1 MKSKLLIA
9 LSKGRILKEELEL
22 LERIKIIPKKNP
34 IKSRKLVFETSR
46 AEISILVL
54 RGSDVVTY
62 VRHGIADMGMV
73 GKDVLIEHKNEG
85 FYEPLDL
92 GIGKCSLMVAGLENE
107 LAFSGRLKIATKFTN
122 TAKRYYALKGQQV
135 DVIKLLGAMELAPV
149 MGLAHRIV
157 DIVETGETLKA
168 NGLVP
173 IEEIIKI
180 STKLIVNESSYKTK
194 FLSIKNLIS
203 EIGSSL

>member
-9 LSKGRILKEELEL
+9 LSKGRILKEELKL
-22 LERIKIIPKKNP
+22 LERIEITPQKNP

-46 AEISILVL
+46 AAVSILVL

-62 VRHGIADMGMV
+62 VRHGIADIGMV
-73 GKDVLIEHKNEG
+73 GKDVLIEQKDEG

-107 LAFSGRLKIATKFTN
+107 SAFSGRLKIATKFTS
-122 TAKRYYALKGQQV
+122 TAKRHYALKGQQV
-135 DVIKLLGAMELAPV
+135 DIIRLLGAMELAPV

-194 FLSIKNLIS
+194 FKDIKNLIN
-203 EIGSSL
+203 ELESSL

>member
-9 LSKGRILKEELEL
+9 LSKGRLLQQELDL
-22 LERIKIIPKKNP
+22 LERIKIMPRKDP
-34 IKSRKLVFETSR
+34 IKSRKLVFETNR
-46 AEISILVL
+46 ADISILVL

-62 VRHGIADMGMV
+62 VRHGTADIGMV
-73 GKDVLIEHKNEG
+73 GKDVLIEQKGDG

-92 GIGKCSLMVAGLENE
+92 GIGKCRLMVAGPENE
-107 LAFSGRLKIATKFTN
+107 SAHAGRLKIATKFTN

-135 DVIKLLGAMELAPV
+135 EIIKLFGAMELAPV

-157 DIVETGETLKA
+157 DIVETGETLRA
-168 NGLVP
+168 HGLVP

-180 STKLIVNESSYKTK
+180 STKLIVNGSSYKTK
-194 FLSIKNLIS
+194 FHDIKYFID

>member
-9 LSKGRILKEELEL
+9 LSKGRILKEELKL
-22 LERIKIIPKKNP
+22 LERIEITPQKNP

-46 AEISILVL
+46 AEVSILVL

-62 VRHGIADMGMV
+62 VRHGIADIGMV
-73 GKDVLIEHKNEG
+73 GKDVLIEQKDEG

-107 LAFSGRLKIATKFTN
+107 SAFSGRLKIATKFTS
-122 TAKRYYALKGQQV
+122 TAKRHYALKGQQV
-135 DVIKLLGAMELAPV
+135 DIIRLLGAMELAPV

-180 STKLIVNESSYKTK
+180 STKLIVNESSFKTK
-194 FLSIKNLIS
+194 FKDIKNLIN
-203 EIGSSL
+203 ELESSL

>member
-34 IKSRKLVFETSR
+34 IKSRKLVFETTR

-73 GKDVLIEHKNEG
+73 GKDILIEHKNEG

-107 LAFSGRLKIATKFTN
+107 LAFPGRLKIATKFTN
-122 TAKRYYALKGQQV
+122 TAKHYYALKGQQV
-135 DVIKLLGAMELAPV
+135 DIIKLLGAMELAPV
-149 MGLAHRIV
+149 LGLAHRIV

>member
-22 LERIKIIPKKNP
+22 LERIKITPKKNP
-34 IKSRKLVFETSR
+34 VKSRKLVFETTR

-122 TAKRYYALKGQQV
+122 TAKHYYALKGQQV
-135 DVIKLLGAMELAPV
+135 DIIKLLGAMELAPV
-149 MGLAHRIV
+149 LGLAHRIV

-194 FLSIKNLIS
+194 FLTIKNLIN

>member
-73 GKDVLIEHKNEG
+73 GKDILIEHKNEG

-194 FLSIKNLIS
+194 FLTIKNLIN

>member
-34 IKSRKLVFETSR
+34 IKSRKLVFETTR

-73 GKDVLIEHKNEG
+73 GKDILIEHKNEG

-107 LAFSGRLKIATKFTN
+107 LVLSGRLKIATKFTN
-122 TAKRYYALKGQQV
+122 TAKHYYALKGQQV
-135 DVIKLLGAMELAPV
+135 DIIKLLGAMELAPV
-149 MGLAHRIV
+149 LGLAHRIV

-194 FLSIKNLIS
+194 FLTIKNLIN

>member
-9 LSKGRILKEELEL
+9 LSKGRILNKELEL
-22 LERIKIIPKKNP
+22 LERINIRPRKNP

-46 AEISILVL
+46 AEVSILVL

-62 VRHGIADMGMV
+62 VRHGIADIGMV
-73 GKDVLIEHKNEG
+73 GKDVLIEQKDEG

-107 LAFSGRLKIATKFTN
+107 SAFSGRLKIATKFTS
-122 TAKRYYALKGQQV
+122 TAKRHYALKGQQV
-135 DVIKLLGAMELAPV
+135 DIIKLLGAMELAPV

-194 FLSIKNLIS
+194 FQDIKNLIK

>member
-107 LAFSGRLKIATKFTN
+107 LVLSGRLKIATKFTN
-122 TAKRYYALKGQQV
+122 TAKHYYALKGQQV
-135 DVIKLLGAMELAPV
+135 DIIKLLGAMELAPV
-149 MGLAHRIV
+149 LGLAHRIV

-194 FLSIKNLIS
+194 FLTIKNLIN

>member
-194 FLSIKNLIS
+194 FLTIKNLIN

>member
-73 GKDVLIEHKNEG
+73 GKDILIEHKNEG

-107 LAFSGRLKIATKFTN
+107 LVLSGRLKIATKFTN
-122 TAKRYYALKGQQV
+122 TAKHYYALKGQQV
-135 DVIKLLGAMELAPV
+135 DIIKLLGAMELAPV
-149 MGLAHRIV
+149 LGLAHRIV